1 MGEFRHRSVR
11 ADGKTVE
18 GVVSASDENSLA
30 SLLQDQGLTLIE
42 AEAVEAGSAS
52 KSKKTAKN
60 QEDEMPKDLGDVK
73 RAELIRF
80 TYNLHA
86 IISAGV
92 PIVKGLESLYTE
104 AESGENP
111 MAPVLQGLIRKVK
124 QGEPFSTA
132 LSAYPKVFPELYVN
146 LIRAGES
153 SGHLETIL
161 LDLGANLEWQE
172 EIQSTLKQAT
182 VYPSIVIT
190 AVIGLICLIV
200 YFVIP
205 QFTEVFKKMQIELPL
220 PTRIMV
226 WTGDFAANHGHWVF
240 MGVFALIVGIVI
252 WSKSAKGRYWISKT
266 QVSVPL
272 FGTVIMK
279 IGLSRFAKNLSIL
292 NNSGVTITESLEI
305 CQKIAGNPVLEQAV
319 GEVRERVMRG
329 ENLSRAMASSPV
341 FPILVRNMVAVGE
354 ESGKLGES
362 LMRTAQFYDREVK
375 MSLKRAFAILEP
387 AITIFLA
394 ALVGGIAVAI
404 LSTLYKAITT
414 LGK

>member
-18 GVVSASDENSLA
+18 GVVTASDENSLA

-42 AEAVEAGSAS
+42 AEPLGAS
-52 KSKKTAKN
+52 PAKTKKGAKSD
-60 QEDEMPKDLGDVK
+60 EDELPKDMGTVK

-92 PIVKGLESLYTE
+92 PIVKGLESLYAE
-104 AESGENP
+104 AESAESP
-111 MAPVLQGLIRKVK
+111 MTPVLQGLIRKVK

-132 LSAYPKVFPELYVN
+132 LAAYPKVFPALYIN

-161 LDLGANLEWQE
+161 IDLGENLEWQE
-172 EIQSTLKQAT
+172 EITSTLKQAT
-182 VYPSIVIT
+182 VYPSIVIS
-190 AVIGLICLIV
+190 AVFGLIALIV

-205 QFTEVFKKMQIELPL
+205 QFTEIFKKMQIELPL

-226 WTGDFAANHGHWVF
+226 WVGDFAASDGHWVF
-240 MGVFALIVGIVI
+240 LGVALAIVGLVI
-252 WSKSAKGRYWISKT
+252 WKRSKQGAYWIERSK
-266 QVSVPL
+266 VKVPL
-272 FGTVIMK
+272 FGAVIMK
-279 IGLSRFAKNLSIL
+279 IGLARFAKNLAIL
-292 NNSGVTITESLEI
+292 NSAGVTITESLEI
-305 CQKIAGNPVLEQAV
+305 CQKIAGNPVLEHAV
-319 GEVRERVMRG
+319 GDVRERVMRG
-329 ENLSRAMASSPV
+329 ENLSRAMAANPV

-394 ALVGGIAVAI
+394 VIVGGIAVAI